1 MDEAQIDTKK
11 IYERRWSILIA
22 VMLGSIMA
30 PIDGSIMNIAMPT
43 LREVFHAPL
52 ETVSWVSMAYLL
64 VVSST
69 LLAFGRLGDIMGY
82 RRIYQTGLFIFT
94 ASSAI
99 CGFAPNISA
108 LIAGRV
114 AQAIGGG
121 MLLSMAPAILTAVF
135 PPSDRGKALGMNAMS
150 VAVGLAI
157 GPSLGGFIVSALGWE
172 YIFFI
177 NVPIGIAAFIWAQL
191 VLPRNSVRRDEH
203 FDAIGAVLA
212 FSLLFPLLLYI
223 NRGIQWGWTS
233 LTGIMTLSIA
243 VISFIAFILLENR
256 QSEPMLDLSLFKI
269 RLFTAGT
276 ISTLLNFSAQYIMTF
291 LTPFYLAQ
299 KGLPPSTAGAAFI
312 PATSGEAFC

>member
-1 MDEAQIDTKK
+1 
-11 IYERRWSILIA
+11 
-22 VMLGSIMA
+22 
-30 PIDGSIMNIAMPT
+30 
-43 LREVFHAPL
+43 
-52 ETVSWVSMAYLL
+52 
-64 VVSST
+64 
-69 LLAFGRLGDIMGY
+69 
-82 RRIYQTGLFIFT
+82 
-94 ASSAI
+94 
-99 CGFAPNISA
+99 
-108 LIAGRV
+108 
-114 AQAIGGG
+114 
-121 MLLSMAPAILTAVF
+121 MAPAILTAVF